1 MPLSLKITP
10 LNKLCSL
17 ILWRDGTCLIPILF
31 NQKNKNSKNSC
42 KLLLSL
48 GDPGGQ
54 MMSPLFFCY
63 LRNGC
68 PTTMVLQVGYIVF

>member
-17 ILWRDGTCLIPILF
+17 ILWRDGTCLIPVLF
-31 NQKNKNSKNSC
+31 NQKNKKSKNSC

-48 GDPGGQ
+48 GDTGGQ
-54 MMSPLFFCY
+54 MMS
-63 LRNGC
+63 
-68 PTTMVLQVGYIVF
+68 